1 VQLGF
6 VRMSEGAKLTDRGQR
21 KRGEAA
27 VSLLRRA
34 SVFFVD
40 QHHVGGDAC
49 SPHHGRS
56 AGLFRIDFNELAPS
70 PIHALSYAYYLAN
83 KIVVI
88 TSAPEVPMNLQ
99 QYLIDAQSTCRESRR
114 FKPELRSLSLP
125 RSTQRVVD
133 LVHPTSS
140 GRHPECCLP
149 IHQESRLD

>member
-27 VSLLRRA
+27 VSLLRRT

-40 QHHVGGDAC
+40 QHDVGGDAC
-49 SPHHGRS
+49 SPDHGRS

-99 QYLIDAQSTCRESRR
+99 QYLIDAQSTCRK
-114 FKPELRSLSLP
+114 FPPL
-125 RSTQRVVD
+125 QAG
-133 LVHPTSS
+133 TSIS
-140 GRHPECCLP
+140 FVATKHSAGGGSCSSNIIR
-149 IHQESRLD
+149 